1 MSSSCCGNCGC
12 DPCLCENPYQPDIDN
27 LKEGTPV
34 IEITGEPDTSCVD
47 PDDICP
53 VGPQC
58 EEFTAPNPISLG
70 DPDADPPPS
79 LINVTVCDSS
89 IYTVGM
95 CVTIYATVSSTSKNQ
110 AVLRIDSVLDART
123 VTLEQYS
130 NASDNS
136 GADLS
141 GTMYICP
148 MSHCL
153 EETVPGEAEEC
164 HAFKVLTDVVFT
176 VPADDS
182 ATTSP
187 MILAECTD
195 LEAGDRIYIRDDAGE
210 VGGFDIDSIVD
221 GTDLEVTNPGL
232 AGNVAPTTTAA
243 VGSRVSFPTPFT
255 LPEIPPANWDTYH
268 LGLSLSGV
276 PEWKVIPAAITT
288 LSQDAITPMSVLTV
302 FHEHPPI
309 TDGNIVPD
317 PTGVEGNQS
326 APTWYAPLGVGDTH
340 FTVPNGYRGVRVI
353 TDPGPSGSNLQLY
366 VECATSAIGAGV
378 VVCVMM
384 LRGLNGANTDTFD
397 FFINPATP
405 YLKMFLHDGS
415 VAPIGVKTGSITA
428 VYFF

>member
-95 CVTIYATVSSTSKNQ
+95 CVTIYATESTTSKNQ
-110 AVLRIDSVLDART
+110 AVLRINSVLDART

-136 GADLS
+136 GANLS

-153 EETVPGEAEEC
+153 EEPVGSAPEEC
-164 HAFKVLTDVVFT
+164 HAFKVLTDVAFT
-176 VPADDS
+176 VPLADS
-182 ATTSP
+182 TTANP

-195 LEAGDRIYIRDDAGE
+195 LEAGDRIHIRDDAGE

-232 AGNVAPTTTAA
+232 TGNVAPGTTAA
-243 VGSRVSFPTPFT
+243 IGSRVSFPTPFT
-255 LPEIPPANWDTYH
+255 LPEIPLANWDTYH
-268 LGLSLSGV
+268 LGLSLTGA
-276 PEWKVIPAAITT
+276 PEWKVMPAAITGF
-288 LSQDAITPMSVLTV
+288 SQADITPMIRLIVYADLAA
-302 FHEHPPI
+302 PQ
-309 TDGNIVPD
+309 GNIVPPAGGFGMTID
-317 PTGVEGNQS
+317 PAIWTAGN
-326 APTWYAPLGVGDTH
+326 TYFYAPD
-340 FTVPNGYRGVRVI
+340 GYRNMAVFTLGEDVGG
-353 TDPGPSGSNLQLY
+353 TGPQQQLN
-366 VECATSAIGAGV
+366 VWSAELADGTNSTEHWAV
-378 VVCVMM
+378 
-384 LRGLNGANTDTFD
+384 LRGELAVGFDDTDC
-397 FFINPATP
+397 
-405 YLKMFLHDGS
+405 FLVPLD
-415 VAPIGVKTGSITA
+415 PENRFYRCWMLDTA
-428 VYFF
+428 VPRGRITRIHLY